1 MIMSASG
8 FSIFETAIG
17 TCGIAWGERGLLA
30 TQLPDRSANE
40 TRARLTRRRPD
51 LPEASPPDH
60 VQDAMER
67 IASHLRGE
75 PADLSN
81 IPLDM
86 NGLAPL
92 NRKVYEIARRIPSGA
107 TRTYGEI
114 ADEIGQTIGDPGDA
128 RAVGQ
133 ALGQNPFPIVIPCHR
148 VLAAGGKAGGF
159 SAPGSIVTKFRLLE
173 IEGARIEDTKA
184 AGTPTLFDIPLSV
197 APPRR
202 RG

>member
-1 MIMSASG
+1 MSTSG
-8 FSIFETAIG
+8 YNIFETAIG
-17 TCGIAWGERGLLA
+17 ACGIAWHERGLLA
-30 TQLPDRSANE
+30 TQLPDRSASE
-40 TRARLTRRRPD
+40 TRTRLKRRRPD
-51 LPEASPPDH
+51 LAEASPPDQ

-67 IASHLRGE
+67 IAAHLRGE
-75 PADLSN
+75 ATDLST
-81 IPLDM
+81 IALDM
-86 NGLAPL
+86 DGLPPL
-92 NRKVYEIARRIPSGA
+92 NRKIYEIARRIPSGA

-114 ADEIGQTIGDPGDA
+114 AQEIEKTVGDLGDA

-159 SAPGSIVTKFRLLE
+159 SAPGHLVTKFRLLE
-173 IEGARIEDTKA
+173 IEGARIEDAKA

-202 RG
+202 GG

>member
-1 MIMSASG
+1 MSTSG
-8 FSIFETAIG
+8 FAIFETAIG
-17 TCGIAWGERGLLA
+17 ACGIAWGERGLLA
-30 TQLPDRSANE
+30 TQLPDRSASE
-40 TRARLTRRRPD
+40 TRARLTRRRPE
-51 LPEASPPDH
+51 LAEISPPDH

-67 IASHLRGE
+67 IAAHLRGE
-75 PADLSN
+75 HADLTA
-81 IPLDM
+81 IALDM
-86 NGLAPL
+86 DGLAPL

-114 ADEIGQTIGDPGDA
+114 AQEIEQTAGDLGDA

-159 SAPGSIVTKFRLLE
+159 SAPGHIVTKFRLLE
-173 IEGARIEDTKA
+173 IEGARIEDARA
-184 AGTPTLFDIPLSV
+184 AGTPTLFDIPLSI